1 MSQFLKNKFNI
12 LGVDYGDTNSGFAVS
27 VDGVS
32 APLKIVNSKN
42 FFHFLQELQK
52 VIQEYEI
59 KLIVFGLPDSYEGKE
74 TKQSLKVRQVVN
86 NLKKYI
92 KIPFDYISEYGTTS
106 EALANGIISN
116 MSRKSRNKRNDHYS
130 ANLILVNYL
139 DKKAS

>member
-1 MSQFLKNKFNI
+1 MSLYLKNKNNI
-12 LGVDYGDTNSGFAVS
+12 LGVDYGEVNTGFAVS

-32 APLKIVNSKN
+32 APLKIVSSKN
-42 FFHFLQELQK
+42 FFHFLQELQR

-59 KLIVFGLPDSYEGKE
+59 KLIVFGLPDSYDNKD
-74 TKQSLKVRQVVN
+74 TKQSIKVRQVVN

-92 KIPFDYISEYGTTS
+92 KIPFDYVSEYGTTS

-130 ANLILVNYL
+130 ANLILLNYL
-139 DKKAS
+139 EKK